1 MFLEE
6 FKNSLLYA
14 KLPTHWA
21 VEAAV
26 AATTFAVI
34 AAALLLLDVSGGTR
48 AFLGAAWVV
57 WFGSRIAV
65 VAVRARRG
73 GPPMGPG
80 RID

>member
-14 KLPTHWA
+14 RLPTHWA

-34 AAALLLLDVSGGTR
+34 AAAVLLLDPGDRTVLV
-48 AFLGAAWVV
+48 LGAAAAV
-57 WFGSRIAV
+57 WSGSRIAV
-65 VAVRARRG
+65 VAVRARRQ